1 MIKKGGEVRV
11 WEHTHTKRSK
21 NEDAQRGGAHPSST
35 LMRERREC
43 ALLRAIF
50 FFLYSFISRN
60 MYAHIYLSSFFL
72 IGLRQNGSDFLDD
85 PQCGRLIDWLSDCMY
100 FFYTHTQF
108 FLLPSTLLAWVLWC
122 VMRAQFLHTTT
133 QLLLLYKYYYWGLS
147 LETRTLSYV
156 THVKR
161 GLNTQLFV
169 FTHTFCIIIW
179 IYYTHWVGWKNS
191 RVHTIFTRK
200 LRICYTHTSLFII
213 SHIKAILPI

>member
-1 MIKKGGEVRV
+1 MCENT
-11 WEHTHTKRSK
+11 HTHKKKQKRRRTTGGGSPFLYID
-21 NEDAQRGGAHPSST
+21 ERETRVCPLARDFFFFVFIHIAQYVCT
-35 LMRERREC
+35 YLFI
-43 ALLRAIF
+43 IF
-50 FFLYSFISRN
+50 FFNRFTTKWEWLFRRPT
-60 MYAHIYLSSFFL
+60 M
-72 IGLRQNGSDFLDD
+72 RT
-85 PQCGRLIDWLSDCMY
+85 IDWLIEWLY
-100 FFYTHTQF
+100 VFLFTHTQF

-179 IYYTHWVGWKNS
+179 IYYTHWVGWKNWTLACPYYIHEKIANML
-191 RVHTIFTRK
+191 HTHFALYYKSYKSDTAHLK
-200 LRICYTHTSLFII
+200 K
-213 SHIKAILPI
+213 IK